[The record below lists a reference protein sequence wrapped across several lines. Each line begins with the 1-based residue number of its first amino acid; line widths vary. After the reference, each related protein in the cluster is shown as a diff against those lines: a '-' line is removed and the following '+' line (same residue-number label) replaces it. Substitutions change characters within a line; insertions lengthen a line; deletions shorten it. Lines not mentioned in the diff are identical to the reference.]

1 VRCGVGPERDD
12 SSLLSVDKSVLC
24 VGMSLLSGCRSL
36 LRVVR
41 SLLCFDKVWI
51 RPCKSK

>member
-1 VRCGVGPERDD
+1 VRCDVGPERDD

-24 VGMSLLSGCRSL
+24 VGVSLLSGCRSL
-36 LRVVR
+36 LRVEM
-41 SLLCFDKVWI
+41 SLLCVDKVWS